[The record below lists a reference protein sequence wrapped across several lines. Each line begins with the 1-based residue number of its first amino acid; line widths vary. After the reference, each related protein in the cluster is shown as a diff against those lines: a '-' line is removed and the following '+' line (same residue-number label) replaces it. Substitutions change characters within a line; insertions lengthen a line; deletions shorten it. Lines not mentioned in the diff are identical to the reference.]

1 MMLSIL
7 SAVLRKQRRFLACLV
22 ATGCLLSVGSLV
34 DDVQAK
40 PVTFTLVQEESFLT
54 VSGIFD
60 AWDFVPQSTDPASD
74 RASYMGEII
83 VDVDDPA
90 APTQITFLEATMEAD
105 ITGDWLPA
113 VGGGDVGD
121 ENIQGDS
128 NPGDPAPASYG
139 LYLDAGP
146 VGVAWGA
153 FRDLVISVSTLEPQV
168 VTNGIFSDG
177 QTMNV
182 TQGTWDTNV
191 RSGPLQV
198 VPDNMNSDDVT
209 GATAENLE
217 TGTYTVQGEVAK
229 ITLPVFI
236 EFPGTTDL
244 FFEGTIVATF
254 SLAPTIPGDF
264 NGNKVLDVGDI
275 NKLTQQVILGTNDL
289 NFDLNADNLVNDGD
303 RTVWVKNL
311 RKTWFGDADLNGV
324 FDSNDFVQVFS
335 VGKYET
341 KTSAGWEEG
350 DWDGNG
356 VFDSGD
362 FVRAFQDG
370 GYELAPAAAAATVP
384 EPASI
389 GLVLLAVT
397 GLLLRRR
404 PG

>member
-1 MMLSIL
+1 
-7 SAVLRKQRRFLACLV
+7 
-22 ATGCLLSVGSLV
+22 
-34 DDVQAK
+34 
-40 PVTFTLVQEESFLT
+40 
-54 VSGIFD
+54 
-60 AWDFVPQSTDPASD
+60 
-74 RASYMGEII
+74 
-83 VDVDDPA
+83 
-90 APTQITFLEATMEAD
+90 MEAD

-209 GATAENLE
+209 GTTAENLE

-384 EPASI
+384 EPATIS
-389 GLVLLAVT
+389 LLLLAVT

>member
-1 MMLSIL
+1 MMLSSL
-7 SAVLRKQRRFLACLV
+7 SAVWRKQPRFLACLL
-22 ATGCLLSVGSLV
+22 ATGCLLSIGCFV
-34 DDVQAK
+34 DDVLAE

-54 VSGIFD
+54 VSGTFD
-60 AWDFVPQSTDPASD
+60 MWEFEPQSTNPASD
-74 RASYMGEII
+74 KASYMGEII

-90 APTQITFLEATMEAD
+90 APTQIMFLEATMEAD

-121 ENIQGDS
+121 ENIQGDA

-139 LYLDAGP
+139 LYLDAGV

-153 FRDLVISVSTLEPQV
+153 FRDLVISISTLEPQV

-182 TQGTWDTNV
+182 TQGTWDTTV
-191 RSGPLQV
+191 RSGPLQA
-198 VPDNMNSDDVT
+198 VPDATNSDDVT
-209 GATAENLE
+209 GSTADNLE
-217 TGTYTVQGEVAK
+217 SGTYTVQGEVAK

-244 FFEGTIVATF
+244 FFEGTIVATA
-254 SLAPTIPGDF
+254 SLAAPIPGDF
-264 NGNKVLDVGDI
+264 NGNEVLDVGDI

-289 NFDLNADNLVNDGD
+289 NYDLNADNLVNDSD
-303 RTVWVKNL
+303 RTVWVKDL
-311 RKTWFGDADLNGV
+311 RQTWFGDADLNGA

-384 EPASI
+384 EPATIS
-389 GLVLLAVT
+389 LLLLAVT